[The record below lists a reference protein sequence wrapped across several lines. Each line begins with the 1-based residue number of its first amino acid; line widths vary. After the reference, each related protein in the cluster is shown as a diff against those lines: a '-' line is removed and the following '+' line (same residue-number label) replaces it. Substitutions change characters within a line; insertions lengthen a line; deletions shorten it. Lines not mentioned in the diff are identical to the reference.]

1 MKVTRNSAV
10 ILLLLIICGVRIFA
24 DTAGNSV
31 SGAAIERYALYV
43 ASNRGGEGRDTL
55 KYAGTDAESLA
66 KTMIEIGGVRKQNSF
81 ILVDSTR
88 EEIEGAFDNITSIIE
103 RNKYKAKRVEFL
115 FYYSGHSDE
124 ESLLLGDEKY
134 GYFTSCLD
142 SDGVLSAKKYLTMP
156 AEIANIPAGSTLA
169 INVRPSSGILPPPAD
184 INEPFSRRL

>member
-1 MKVTRNSAV
+1 M
-10 ILLLLIICGVRIFA
+10 IICGGSIFA
-24 DTAGNSV
+24 AESNGA

-43 ASNRGGEGRDTL
+43 ASNRGGEGRETL

-124 ESLLLGDEKY
+124 EALLL
-134 GYFTSCLD
+134 
-142 SDGVLSAKKYLTMP
+142 
-156 AEIANIPAGSTLA
+156 
-169 INVRPSSGILPPPAD
+169 
-184 INEPFSRRL
+184 